1 MAPQKQPS
9 TSVQQNSINTATTQ
23 LLNFPIL
30 ENEISVDSVAR
41 YFGGRSGY
49 KPDKKTSDR
58 IERCIGTACKLAAP
72 KGTYTILPV
81 TKVSP
86 GKEMYLYNGLQ
97 LIVPDCFDDLGTRLV
112 AISIGTLGEE
122 LERQCRSL
130 AKSGEIYEST
140 LFDSVGTT
148 MLDLLSEKIS
158 DTIANSCKNDGLL
171 KGERFSPGLDGYPLE
186 HQRLLFDLA
195 DNDSVGVSLNSSNIM
210 IPTKSVSFFLVL
222 TKTPQKQTKNKCNS
236 CRMRNCQF
244 RLMA

>member
-97 LIVPDCFDDLGTRLV
+97 LIVPDCSHFLRSVLFLISHGNQFSKQDNRQTLARQNVITV
-112 AISIGTLGEE
+112 A
-122 LERQCRSL
+122 ER
-130 AKSGEIYEST
+130 
-140 LFDSVGTT
+140 
-148 MLDLLSEKIS
+148 
-158 DTIANSCKNDGLL
+158 
-171 KGERFSPGLDGYPLE
+171 
-186 HQRLLFDLA
+186 H
-195 DNDSVGVSLNSSNIM
+195 
-210 IPTKSVSFFLVL
+210 
-222 TKTPQKQTKNKCNS
+222 
-236 CRMRNCQF
+236 
-244 RLMA
+244 